1 MASSEQLE
9 REANAT
15 RADIDQ
21 TLAELRARI
30 SPQHIVDQATDYA
43 SKRMNGDVVGT
54 LARHIAD
61 RPVPFLLVAAGLAW
75 LLMAPRHRPAV
86 DDGGGNGVNRNSRE
100 ALRPS
105 GGIAASTEPSGAY
118 AGNIINRST
127 ASPPLVPD
135 SVARA
140 ETEEPVG

>member
-61 RPVPFLLVAAGLAW
+61 RPVPFLLVGAGLAW
-75 LLMAPRHRPAV
+75 LMMASRHRPAV
-86 DDGGGNGVNRNSRE
+86 DEGGGNSVNGNSRE

-105 GGIAASTEPSGAY
+105 GGIVASTMPSRAD
-118 AGNIINRST
+118 AKIENRST

-135 SVARA
+135 PVTRA